1 MSAVLTAVP
10 EVETRVP
17 YDPNGPE
24 PDFLFE
30 VVDGFVM
37 RKTVGAAEVTLAN
50 LLNEFLIPALKESR
64 FGKSFVE
71 RGVEFTSTG
80 VKRRPDLSIV
90 SFERWPRKKRIPEGD
105 FVQVA
110 PDLAVEV
117 VSPHETSLTTTA
129 KIRDYFQGGV
139 RVVWVVYPN
148 VEQVHCYTSPTEVRI
163 LTRNDTLTA
172 EPLFTGFRLPLAEL
186 FPETTDEPI
195 PAGTP

>member
-1 MSAVLTAVP
+1 MSALLTAVP
-10 EVETRVP
+10 EVETGVR

-30 VVDGFVM
+30 VVDGFIV

-50 LLNEFLIPALKESR
+50 LLNEFLIPVLKESG

-71 RGVEFTSTG
+71 RGVELSRTG
-80 VKRRPDLSIV
+80 ETRRPDLSIV
-90 SFERWPRKKRIPEGD
+90 SFERWPKGKRIPKGD
-105 FVQVA
+105 FVPVA

-117 VSPHETSLTTTA
+117 ISPHETSRSTTS

-186 FPETTDEPI
+186 FPETNDEPI